1 LGLSTQAEIGVV
13 VGIMGTFLKNL
24 GEDLQYLGPGFLL
37 TIRLTLTT
45 FAIGAVLGLILAI
58 LRMKKRGVF
67 FHVSGIIIDFLRGTP
82 MLVQLL
88 AIYFFVG
95 MYIKTSPLTAAIV
108 GMSVNLSAYIS
119 EAYRGVLESIHKGQW
134 EAARSMGMSTIMALR
149 RIILP
154 QALIILLPDLT
165 NYLIMTL
172 LGSSLA
178 SVVALREL
186 TLLGQSLVARTFR
199 VEIFFIVALLY
210 FCVSFPMSRLATWM
224 EKKWKH
230 VR

>member
-1 LGLSTQAEIGVV
+1 
-13 VGIMGTFLKNL
+13 MKTFLLNL

-37 TIRLTLTT
+37 TIRLTLLT
-45 FAIGAVLGLILAI
+45 FAVGAVLGLVLAV
-58 LRMKKRGVF
+58 LRMRKRGVF
-67 FHVSGIIIDFLRGTP
+67 YHVTGIIIDFLRGTP

-95 MYIKTSPLTAAIV
+95 MYVRTSPLMAAII
-108 GMSVNLSAYIS
+108 GMSINLSAYMS
-119 EAYRGVLESIHKGQW
+119 EAYRGVLQSIHKGQW
-134 EAARSMGMSTIMALR
+134 EAARSLGMSTVRTLR

-154 QALIILLPDLT
+154 QAFIILLPDLA

-172 LGSSLA
+172 LSSSLA

-199 VEIFFIVALLY
+199 VEVFFIVALLY
-210 FCVSFPMSRLATWM
+210 FVVSFPLSRLAMWM
-224 EKKWKH
+224 ERRWKH
-230 VR
+230 IRSY